1 MKITETLNLTK
12 TPYGG
17 LEISGIGKNRIKY
30 IGFSKKIAIK
40 KYLNNCEPIGVL
52 ATSTWG
58 GLVILDFEYGIN
70 DYCLCGIN
78 NGIGNGDLRW
88 RKIYTNENGKSF
100 IKYRGQR
107 YNLSDFMR
115 I

>member
-1 MKITETLNLTK
+1 MTKTDTLNIRK
-12 TPYGG
+12 TFQGAY
-17 LEISGIGKNRIKY
+17 EISGIGENCTQY
-30 IGFSKKIAIK
+30 MGYSKKEAIN
-40 KYLNNCEPIGVL
+40 KYLIDCKPAGVL
-52 ATSTWG
+52 STSEWG
-58 GLVILDFEYGIN
+58 GLVILDFEYDID